1 MAARKKR
8 TVRLS
13 GWIHRTSESDEC
25 AAADVPDELKR
36 ALKAWKAGKAT
47 ERDVLPIAQKY
58 VVANF
63 VPENLSDADELFS
76 SGDDVEGLDVAV
88 DALFLEEG
96 RLLPKVSASAVF
108 VVAVKA
114 AFPAD
119 EEALA
124 QWQEDNTPLTDAVN
138 FFWRFGDTEL
148 VLGEVDE
155 AGVDFEDAAQ
165 TS

>member
-1 MAARKKR
+1 MATRKKR

-13 GWIHRTSESDEC
+13 GWVHRTATSDDYS
-25 AAADVPDELKR
+25 AADVPDELKR
-36 ALKAWKAGKAT
+36 ALKEWKAGKKT

-76 SGDDVEGLDVAV
+76 SVDDIEGLELAV
-88 DALFLEEG
+88 DALFLDEG
-96 RLLPKVSASAVF
+96 SVLPKVSASAVF
-108 VVAVKA
+108 VVPVKA

-119 EEALA
+119 EDALA

-155 AGVDFEDAAQ
+155 AGVEFDVPQ
-165 TS
+165 RS